1 LARRRFCRYFKVGD
15 AQAKLQVFLVANQ
28 HIHVLDNATHDRNGF
43 FLSAPDVPRFG
54 AVVQMKRSYRILQ
67 DQALLKNTSTSIA
80 EIAYQVGFKDQAYF
94 SRVFSKQVGVS
105 PNEFKNG

>member
-1 LARRRFCRYFKVGD
+1 
-15 AQAKLQVFLVANQ
+15 
-28 HIHVLDNATHDRNGF
+28 
-43 FLSAPDVPRFG
+43 
-54 AVVQMKRSYRILQ
+54 MKRSYRILQ